1 MPDDHKAPIPPHD
14 PVDPRPPDTR
24 DREKTDPAGFGKV
37 DTEGAADRALRF
49 AKVVWVCTVVMVWA
63 VVIAYFA
70 FHPTADAFTETVL
83 GIIVGGIVSCGFGFK
98 FVYNMR

>member
-37 DTEGAADRALRF
+37 DTEGAADRAL
-49 AKVVWVCTVVMVWA
+49 
-63 VVIAYFA
+63 
-70 FHPTADAFTETVL
+70 
-83 GIIVGGIVSCGFGFK
+83 
-98 FVYNMR
+98 